1 MKRSLIILAALFLLG
16 TSGAAT
22 DIRRIETEVWL
33 YKSGNAVVT
42 QTWDVN
48 ITQGTEW
55 YIPIENLGQ
64 RNIRNFRVFENDRE
78 YENEGNGWNS
88 DRSLEAKTRRCGI
101 VEKYNGVELCWGQ
114 GEYGEHSYQI
124 LYVIE
129 HLIQQMADTLN
140 AGFNWQFINDE
151 LAGSPDSV
159 RMVIHCPADST
170 IVWQAGDGGN
180 MGVWAFGCEADV
192 RAEDGTVVIES
203 TAPFDYRDYL
213 TVLMRFDAALL
224 FPQTRDSRT
233 FEELQQQAFMGSDYF
248 DAGPEE
254 EKTGWQLLWDII
266 KTLLEIAIIVIAVP
280 LVMLALPMYL
290 WRQARRL
297 FLNVTGLRYKKEV
310 FGTHHFPGWYRDVPM
325 GGRLD
330 AAYAILREGDK
341 LSKDSE
347 LFSRLIGAY
356 FLRWVQRG
364 WVVPVTDPA
373 KEKRVNLRFTGKQPS
388 STDMVEPVEARL
400 YAAARKAAGTNSI
413 LEADEFKLWSESNY
427 STVVSWPGEA
437 LASGNEVWKGD
448 TKENRC
454 NLMRFRRFLSQFTLS
469 EIRSVPEVALWEEYL
484 VFAQL
489 FGIADRVSK
498 SLNKLYPKQF
508 ANYSPGIVSSIGRTS
523 ATFYSAARSMK
534 SSADAARYASRSSSS
549 SSSSSYTHH
558 RYSGGGG
565 HSSHRGGGGHHGGG
579 HGGGSR

>member
-1 MKRSLIILAALFLLG
+1 MP
-16 TSGAAT
+16 
-22 DIRRIETEVWL
+22 D
-33 YKSGNAVVT
+33 
-42 QTWDVN
+42 
-48 ITQGTEW
+48 
-55 YIPIENLGQ
+55 Q
-64 RNIRNFRVFENDRE
+64 RKKKPD
-78 YENEGNGWNS
+78 
-88 DRSLEAKTRRCGI
+88 
-101 VEKYNGVELCWGQ
+101 
-114 GEYGEHSYQI
+114 
-124 LYVIE
+124 
-129 HLIQQMADTLN
+129 
-140 AGFNWQFINDE
+140 
-151 LAGSPDSV
+151 GS
-159 RMVIHCPADST
+159 
-170 IVWQAGDGGN
+170 
-180 MGVWAFGCEADV
+180 
-192 RAEDGTVVIES
+192 
-203 TAPFDYRDYL
+203 
-213 TVLMRFDAALL
+213 
-224 FPQTRDSRT
+224 
-233 FEELQQQAFMGSDYF
+233 
-248 DAGPEE
+248 
-254 EKTGWQLLWDII
+254 
-266 KTLLEIAIIVIAVP
+266 LEIAIIVIAVP
-280 LVMLALPMYL
+280 LVMLALPVYL

-297 FLNVTGLRYKKEV
+297 FLNVTGLRYKKDV

-373 KEKRVNLRFTGKQPS
+373 KDNRVNLRFTGKQPS

-489 FGIADRVSK
+489 FGIANRVSK

>member
-1 MKRSLIILAALFLLG
+1 MKRLLTLLAALLAAGL
-16 TSGAAT
+16 SLSAT
-22 DIRRIETEVWL
+22 DIRRVETEVWL

-64 RNIRNFRVFENDRE
+64 RNIRNFRVFENDKE
-78 YENEGNGWNS
+78 YENEGTEWNS

-114 GEYGEHSYQI
+114 GEYGDHTYQI

-129 HLIQQMADTLN
+129 HLVQNMADTVN

-159 RMVIHCPADST
+159 RMVIHCPTDST

-180 MGVWAFGCEADV
+180 MGVWTFGCEADV
-192 RAEDGTVVIES
+192 RVEDGTVVIES
-203 TAPFDYRDYL
+203 TEPFGYRDYL

-224 FPQTRDSRT
+224 FPQTSDSRT
-233 FEELQQQAFMGSDYF
+233 FETMQQEAFLGSDYF
-248 DAGPEE
+248 DSDPYE
-254 EKTGWQLLWDII
+254 EKSGWQLLWEII
-266 KTLLEIAIIVIAVP
+266 IALLEILLVVILVP
-280 LVMLALPMYL
+280 VVLIALPVYL
-290 WRQARRL
+290 WRLGKRL
-297 FLNVTGLRYKKEV
+297 FLNVTGRRYKKEI
-310 FGTHHFPGWYRDVPM
+310 FGTRHFPGWYRDIPM
-325 GGRLD
+325 KGRLD
-330 AAYAILREGDK
+330 AAYALLREGDT
-341 LSKDSE
+341 LSEDKD
-347 LFSRLIGAY
+347 LFARLIGAY

-364 WVVPVTDPA
+364 WVESVKDPA
-373 KEKRVNLRFTGKQPS
+373 KEDRVNLRFTGREPS
-388 STDMVEPVEARL
+388 STDMVEPVETKL
-400 YAAARKAAGTNSI
+400 YTAARKAAGTNDV
-413 LEADEFKLWSESNY
+413 LETDEFKSWSETNY
-427 STVVSWPGEA
+427 SSVVAWPGEA
-437 LASGNEVWKGD
+437 LSSGKAVWKAATTED
-448 TKENRC
+448 RC
-454 NLMRFRRFLSQFTLS
+454 NLMKFKKFLSQFTLS

-489 FGIADRVSK
+489 FGIAARVSK

-508 ANYSPGIVSSIGRTS
+508 ANYAPEIVSGIGRTS
-523 ATFYSAARSMK
+523 VSFYNAARSK
-534 SSADAARYASRSSSS
+534 KTSADLSRYSSSSS